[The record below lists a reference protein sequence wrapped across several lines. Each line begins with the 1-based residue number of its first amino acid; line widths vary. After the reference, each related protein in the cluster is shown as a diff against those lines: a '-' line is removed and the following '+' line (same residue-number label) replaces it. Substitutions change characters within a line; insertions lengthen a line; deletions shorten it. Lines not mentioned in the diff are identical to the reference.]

1 MLRLFKYNSL
11 GQILIIL
18 LTAAALWSKAFV
30 DPIAPQAS
38 QCFAPLYDLVY
49 GWLSG
54 SPRLDTALAL
64 LLVLVEGVW
73 LNVLLYNHKVVA
85 SNSFLP
91 TYLYLLAMSWN
102 PSTMTL
108 TPILFVNLAV
118 LMACNQL
125 LTHGSTTLEVEN
137 NFNASFCIGL
147 AALFYLPA
155 LSHIVPL
162 LLVFVYYKLY
172 RWRHIAISFF
182 GLIAPL
188 IILFTYAFLDDKLSY
203 WLILIGFDLVNVHI
217 RWDFTSVPNTILG
230 LALMLLLLV
239 SLMSQ
244 IGSRDKVTAQRINT
258 GVMALPLVAVVIMSL
273 YGKLIPIDTQ
283 MMAIPFGT
291 LATAFILIDRKRKW
305 INETIIWLLILCT
318 ALSVWI
324 AN

>member
-1 MLRLFKYNSL
+1 MLKIFKYNSL

-18 LTAAALWSKAFV
+18 LTAAALWGRAFI

-38 QCFAPLYDLVY
+38 RCFAPLYDLIY
-49 GWLSG
+49 GWLSDT
-54 SPRLDTALAL
+54 PRLDTAIAL

-91 TYLYLLAMSWN
+91 TFLYLIAMSWSPN
-102 PSTMTL
+102 SMTI
-108 TPILFVNLAV
+108 TPILFVNLTM
-118 LMACNQL
+118 LMACKQL

-155 LSHIVPL
+155 LSYIVPL

-203 WLILIGFDLVNVHI
+203 WLILIGYDLVNIHI
-217 RWDFTSVPNTILG
+217 RWDFTSVPITLLG
-230 LALMLLLLV
+230 LAFVLLLLA
-239 SLMSQ
+239 SLLPQ
-244 IGSRDKVTAQRINT
+244 IGARDKVTAQRINT
-258 GVMALPLVAVVIMSL
+258 GVMALPLVAVIIMSM
-273 YGKLIPIDTQ
+273 YDKLIPIDTQ
-283 MMAIPFGT
+283 LMGIPFGT
-291 LATAFILIDRKRKW
+291 LVTTFFLTERKRKW
-305 INETIIWLLILCT
+305 INESIIWLLLLCA
-318 ALSVWI
+318 ALNVWMV
-324 AN
+324 N